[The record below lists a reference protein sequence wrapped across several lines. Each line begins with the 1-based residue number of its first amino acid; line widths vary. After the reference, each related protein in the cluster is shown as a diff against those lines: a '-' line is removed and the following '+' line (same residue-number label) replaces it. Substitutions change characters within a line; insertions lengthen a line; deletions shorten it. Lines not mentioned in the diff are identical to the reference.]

1 MTRRAHFSNLPI
13 FFCLL
18 VASST
23 DGVVEV
29 YLVDY
34 LVQTISNSV
43 HFKYTDQR
51 KAKEDCVEGIKTLE
65 ELQKMFSLLCAK
77 MGKMNL
83 TSNDTNNANETNLP
97 GKHD

>member
-1 MTRRAHFSNLPI
+1 MSYCTHI
-13 FFCLL
+13 FCLL

-29 YLVDY
+29 YLVDNW
-34 LVQTISNSV
+34 LQKISNFV
-43 HFKYTDQR
+43 HFEYIDPR
-51 KAKEDCVEGIKTLE
+51 RAKQDFVEKDIKTME
-65 ELQKMFSLLCAK
+65 DLQEMLLLLSRK

-83 TSNDTNNANETNLP
+83 NSNDTKDAKGTNPP